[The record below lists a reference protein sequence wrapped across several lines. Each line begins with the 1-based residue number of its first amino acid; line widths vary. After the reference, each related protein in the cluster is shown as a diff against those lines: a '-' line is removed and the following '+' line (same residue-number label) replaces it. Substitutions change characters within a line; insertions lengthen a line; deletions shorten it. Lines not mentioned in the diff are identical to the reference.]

1 MASLPDPID
10 IHVGE
15 RLRARRGFLGMTQ
28 EQLGTSLGITFQ
40 QVQKYE
46 RGANRIG
53 ASRLYNI
60 CRILDVAPQYFFAG
74 LAGVAGLAEDDQA
87 AYDASGSAKKA
98 DGTLDKE
105 ARDLIRAFRQIKDPA
120 VRRRIL
126 ELARTLSAAQD
137 S

>member
-1 MASLPDPID
+1 MASRPDPID

-15 RLRARRGFLGMTQ
+15 RLRERRGFLGMTQ

-60 CRILDVAPQYFFAG
+60 CRILDVAPQYFFTG
-74 LAGVAGLAEDDQA
+74 LTGVTGLAEDDQET
-87 AYDASGSAKKA
+87 YDAGGPAQKSNPA
-98 DGTLDKE
+98 LDKE
-105 ARDLIRAFRQIKDPA
+105 ARDLIRAFRQIEDPA

-126 ELARTLSAAQD
+126 ELARTLSNSQA